1 MLIPTCT
8 IQTKHPLNTPSTHT
22 HERCL
27 TRAFSTWL
35 IATSVGVVAC
45 RRDERGEDLHIWI
58 ECCFG
63 ILTISSQLCT
73 LERSHHWMPGN
84 FLFFFIFYKAL
95 SGDVVVSDTSRMSS
109 PEKTCHLGSP
119 IPVVRR
125 AIQIKTTDRGSEGS
139 DGSVMELVP
148 ILTATLTRPYPGDD
162 EAFAFLLHG
171 QRRGVWPLMRHKAR
185 IRTKP
190 LGRRKKKQ

>member
-1 MLIPTCT
+1 MLLRCT
-8 IQTKHPLNTPSTHT
+8 DHIVTAVHFG
-22 HERCL
+22 
-27 TRAFSTWL
+27 A
-35 IATSVGVVAC
+35 VA
-45 RRDERGEDLHIWI
+45 
-58 ECCFG
+58 
-63 ILTISSQLCT
+63 S
-73 LERSHHWMPGN
+73 PNAGN
-84 FLFFFIFYKAL
+84 FFFIFFIFYKAL

-148 ILTATLTRPYPGDD
+148 ILTATLTRPYPRDD

-171 QRRGVWPLMRHKAR
+171 QRRGVWPLRRHKAR
-185 IRTKP
+185 IRIKP
-190 LGRRKKKQ
+190 LGRRKKKPRKQT